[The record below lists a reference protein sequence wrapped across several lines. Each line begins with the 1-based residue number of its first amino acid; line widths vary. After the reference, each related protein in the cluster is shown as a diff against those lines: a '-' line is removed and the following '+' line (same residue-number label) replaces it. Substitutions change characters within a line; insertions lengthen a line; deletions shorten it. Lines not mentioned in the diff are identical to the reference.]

1 MPDSESSELQADATA
16 VAATGDVPGVSPP
29 APEPWTAERVLE
41 WNRYYDLYVAAGVV
55 LLVFI
60 ASIHQIVDS
69 LVWPM
74 IQSGRLIAKLGPL
87 TSDPFSMT
95 LVGKPWVNIP
105 WLFEL
110 LCAAVYDPASR
121 ITAGASSPQIAAG
134 ALILLNAGIRAGTA
148 LLLLRLR
155 KPGPGLWWVAVCVLI
170 ALGGMLTPTP
180 GAVSPIVP
188 TLGGI
193 AMPASIE
200 PATFGLFFLA
210 IELLLL
216 HRSLTL
222 GRKGALYG
230 LPVLFVFW
238 ANSDASFLFGLAVLL
253 LSAIGHLVNPSRTIE
268 PSRKVSPGLLL
279 GVLIGSVVVCLVNP
293 AQVHIFEA
301 AWNSYRSALGEGGLS
316 FFGESSRK
324 VLIALH
330 GGRTGAYAA
339 YVGYYVILVAIGLLS
354 FVLNRRRFQLGRLLV
369 FIAASALFGAHYGM
383 AGIFAVVLASILA
396 LNGQEWYLDKVG
408 VHGQLGGGWTFLSVG
423 GRALT
428 LLIITAF
435 MFKGLTGFGSTMAE
449 PRFGLGVNMG
459 DFPFEAAAAIKG
471 MPLSGNVLNT
481 SAAQGDAMIWR
492 SYPVRKP
499 FIDSRPNL
507 YSPEFREEFAKLRTA
522 LRDDDVEAWK
532 PFLDQYQV
540 SAVMIPMRQL
550 DPTDPAARNTF
561 LTLKSSANWIP
572 FYDDGSVVIFGRSD
586 APADDLAYFNEHA
599 LTPDAVAF
607 GRDGS
612 VPPAE
617 RTPTPPFSLDKYFP
631 NRGSQAKIEPHVW
644 AAARWLS
651 DWAAD
656 PTLPPDLAQSL
667 MAIREARTAIAH
679 DPDDTSAWRVLNQAY
694 RHLAAAESAILA
706 RDENLTQT
714 PRSYRNFRLR
724 QRATVLHYAIQ
735 TTPPPRNTEAK
746 IELAGLNR
754 QLADVYI
761 ALECVDLARDRLQD
775 AYDLAPAD
783 FDDATQAILDQLDQQ
798 VEQVN
803 TLLNEVTAEEQADP
817 ARRAEIA
824 LAQGMAGMATVELQ
838 DAQDSGTG
846 AGVKARLF
854 DLYCQ
859 AGEPDRAFDLF
870 SGNINDPSL
879 STGPGTGFYRQ
890 GLAYFLIGSYE
901 MAASLWRDRSI
912 PELRAAQ
919 AVQALQAGRAYMQGD
934 ARTAADFIQEIP
946 GRVANQANWEF
957 ELGLCL
963 LEGGKPRE
971 AGVHLTNALTLEPA
985 FPMRP
990 LIAAYLEKLGMPV
1003 PEAPDSATPPER
1015 PASPTLEGIQPFGA
1029 DFKPEPLKP

>member
-1 MPDSESSELQADATA
+1 MPDSESSELHADAAT
-16 VAATGDVPGVSPP
+16 VAASADAPEASPP
-29 APEPWTAERVLE
+29 TPEPWTAERVLE
-41 WNRYYDLYVAAGVV
+41 WNRYYDLYVAAGVL

-60 ASIHQIVDS
+60 ASIHQITDS

-74 IQSGRLIAKLGPL
+74 IQSGRLIAKQGPL
-87 TSDPFSMT
+87 TNDPFSLTMA
-95 LVGKPWVNIP
+95 GKPWVNLP

-110 LCAAVYDPASR
+110 LSATVYDVASR

-134 ALILLNAGIRAGTA
+134 ALTLLNAGVRAATA

-155 KPGPGLWWVAVCVLI
+155 KPGPGLWWVAVCALI

-200 PATFGLFFLA
+200 PANFGLFFLA
-210 IELLLL
+210 IELVLL

-230 LPVLFVFW
+230 LPILFVFW
-238 ANSDASFLFGLAVLL
+238 ANTDASFLFGLVVLA
-253 LSAIGHLVNPSRTIE
+253 LSTIGHLVNPARTSE
-268 PSRKVSPGLLL
+268 PSRKVSPGLLF
-279 GVLIGSVVVCLVNP
+279 GALIGSAVVCLVNP
-293 AQVHIFEA
+293 AQVHVFEA
-301 AWNSYRSALGEGGLS
+301 AIHSYLSTLRDGGLS

-324 VLIALH
+324 MLIGLH

-339 YVGYYVILVAIGLLS
+339 YVGYYVILVAAGLLS
-354 FVLNRRRFQLGRLLV
+354 FVLNRQRFQLGRLLV
-369 FIAASALFGAHYGM
+369 FLAASALFGAHYGM
-383 AGIFAVVLASILA
+383 AGLFAVVLASILA

-408 VHGQLGGGWTFLSVG
+408 VHGQLGGGWTFLSIG

-435 MFKGLTGFGSTMAE
+435 IFKGLTGFGSTMVE

-481 SAAQGDAMIWR
+481 SDAQGDAMIWR

-499 FIDSRPNL
+499 FIDSRRNL
-507 YSPEFREEFAKLRTA
+507 YSSDFRREFAKLRIA

-540 SAVMIPMRQL
+540 SAIMIPMRQL
-550 DPTDPAARNTF
+550 DPTDPAAMNTF
-561 LTLKSSANWIP
+561 STLKSSPNWIP

-586 APADDLAYFNEHA
+586 APSDDLAYFNEHA
-599 LTPDAVAF
+599 LIADEVAF

-617 RTPTPPFSLDKYFP
+617 RTPTPTSSLDKYFP
-631 NRGSQAKIEPHVW
+631 NRGAQAKIEPHVW

-651 DWAAD
+651 DWSSD
-656 PTLPPDLAQSL
+656 PGTSPDLARSL
-667 MAIREARTAIAH
+667 VAIREARTAIAH

-694 RHLAAAESAILA
+694 QHLAAAESAILE
-706 RDENLTQT
+706 RDGTLTQL
-714 PRSYRNFRLR
+714 PRPYRNFRLR
-724 QRATVLHYAIQ
+724 ERATVLNYAIQ
-735 TTPPPRNTEAK
+735 TTPPPRNSEAK

-754 QLADVYI
+754 QLTDVYI
-761 ALECVDLARDRLQD
+761 SLECVDLARDRLQD

-783 FDDATQAILDQLDQQ
+783 FDEATLAILDQLDQQ

-803 TLLNEVTAEEQADP
+803 DVLNQVTAEEQAGP
-817 ARRAEIA
+817 QRRAEIA
-824 LAQGMAGMATVELQ
+824 LNQGMVGMAIVELQ
-838 DAQDSGTG
+838 DAQDAAVG

-879 STGPGTGFYRQ
+879 STGPGTGYYRQ

-901 MAASLWRDRSI
+901 MAASLWRDRAI

-934 ARTAADFIQEIP
+934 ARTAADLIQDIP
-946 GRVANQANWEF
+946 GRVNNQANWEF
-957 ELGLCL
+957 ELALCL

-971 AGVHLTNALTLEPA
+971 AGVHLTNALTLEPN
-985 FPMRP
+985 FTMRP
-990 LIAAYLEKLGMPV
+990 LVAAYLEKLDMPV
-1003 PEAPDSATPPER
+1003 PEAPASETPSTT
-1015 PASPTLEGIQPFGA
+1015 PASPTFEGIQPFGS
-1029 DFKPEPLKP
+1029 DFKPETPKP